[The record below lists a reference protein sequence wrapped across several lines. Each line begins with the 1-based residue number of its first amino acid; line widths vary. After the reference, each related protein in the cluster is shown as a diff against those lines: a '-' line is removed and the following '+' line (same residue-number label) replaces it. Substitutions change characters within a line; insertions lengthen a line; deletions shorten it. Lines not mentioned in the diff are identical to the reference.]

1 MKARVAIMGDGE
13 SILCFKSVG
22 IDTYSADPNN
32 ANTLARKLARDY
44 QIIFVTENIYS
55 EVEDFVKK
63 TDHETY
69 PIIISIPSRQGADGT
84 GIKTLRLLSEK
95 ALGVDII
102 QQKED
107 R

>member
-1 MKARVAIMGDGE
+1 MKAKVAIMGDGE
-13 SILCFKSVG
+13 SILCFKAVG
-22 IDTYSADPNN
+22 IDTFSADLKN
-32 ANTLARKLARDY
+32 ANTIARRLARDY

-55 EVEDFVKK
+55 GVEDFVKK
-63 TDHETY
+63 TDNDTY
-69 PIIISIPSRQGADGT
+69 PIIISIPSREGSNGT
-84 GIKTLRLLSEK
+84 GINTLRLLSEK